1 MIQKIEKAVAVAL
14 ATASILSL
22 ALGAA
27 FTLIHGPEAF
37 MLGLTGF
44 LLFGLSTAI
53 LNRTV

>member
-1 MIQKIEKAVAVAL
+1 MKLKNILAVTL
-14 ATASILSL
+14 ATASTASL
-22 ALGAA
+22 ALGSS

>member
-27 FTLIHGPEAF
+27 FTLTHGPEAF